1 MEVFEGCMPLCDDEM
16 GIAVLYWH
24 TLSAART
31 EKAPMLLKY
40 YRPDMAVGH
49 HTAYEK
55 AMRVWS
61 GTMPLSAALEM
72 LHFETAPFFYSF
84 RLIQISR

>member
-61 GTMPLSAALEM
+61 GTMPLSAALE
-72 LHFETAPFFYSF
+72 
-84 RLIQISR
+84 RLER